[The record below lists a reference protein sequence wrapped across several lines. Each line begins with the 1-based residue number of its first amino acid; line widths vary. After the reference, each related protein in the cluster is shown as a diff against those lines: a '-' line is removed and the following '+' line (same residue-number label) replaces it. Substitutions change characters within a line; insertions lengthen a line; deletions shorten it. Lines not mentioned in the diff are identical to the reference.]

1 MGGMGGPGS
10 LIVATGVPPA
20 KKESKTRHAD
30 GRFKNESQHLKK
42 MSDMSRKISELFDGT
57 ISDLVDVVD
66 HKKILCR
73 VCSHACTAY
82 SAYHTDC
89 VRKHFLR
96 HHETLLRERGVAAA
110 RWRKEYEVSQK

>member
-1 MGGMGGPGS
+1 MVDP
-10 LIVATGVPPA
+10 V
-20 KKESKTRHAD
+20 
-30 GRFKNESQHLKK
+30 
-42 MSDMSRKISELFDGT
+42 MSRPQVI
-57 ISDLVDVVD
+57 D